1 MLKKSD
7 FGQTWGPKC
16 GKSGLLQKIGPG
28 LELGLAFL
36 GVKMSTFDG
45 PDDVQG
51 WESDRIVFWDK
62 VYIVIGPQ
70 SVKKWTFFKC

>member
-1 MLKKSD
+1 MQQTLKVGRVLKKVILD
-7 FGQTWGPKC
+7 KLGAPKC
-16 GKSGLLQKIGPG
+16 GKSGLLQKIGSG

-51 WESDRIVFWDK
+51 
-62 VYIVIGPQ
+62 
-70 SVKKWTFFKC
+70 